1 MSTVFYRSTD
11 LMITEDVFALWSP
24 EPHVYVLDDV
34 QDLRVVRGAVH
45 PFRIVLMAIGVLAV
59 LGVMGAWP
67 VIDTTGEY
75 LFALMSIVAPPIVG
89 STSRALTPRRLHLVG
104 RHQGILVT
112 LFSSSDM
119 LVFGQVRR
127 ALMRAFEARSCSLDR
142 RDLADYDSGWRR
154 LNQVL

>member
-11 LMITEDVFALWSP
+11 LMVTEEVFALWSP
-24 EPHVYVLDDV
+24 EPRVYVLDDV

-59 LGVMGAWP
+59 LGVTIAWP
-67 VIDTTGEY
+67 LIDSAGEY
-75 LFALMSIVAPPIVG
+75 LFALLSITAPPLVG

-119 LVFGQVRR
+119 IVFGQVRR
-127 ALMRAFEARSCSLDR
+127 ALMRAFETRSRSLHR
-142 RDLADYDSGWRR
+142 RDLAEYDRGWRR